1 MVIIVI
7 SFRGSKIGDKYWI
20 TGLSW
25 LGSAD
30 TADIDRN
37 GITKIEENSSDLR
50 IFLWNQPFFFRNL
63 SSQLIV

>member
-25 LGSAD
+25 LRSAD
-30 TADIDRN
+30 TADIEGN
-37 GITKIEENSSDLR
+37 GITKMEENSFDLR
-50 IFLWNQPFFFRNL
+50 IFLWNLPLFFRNL
-63 SSQLIV
+63 SSQLLV